1 MIDTITI
8 SVQLS
13 EEALNYILTDIIQ
26 IPQSTVL
33 GYIRSSYLPDNSV
46 YLSYRR
52 AIYNYTEDF
61 RSKINFKYTKWYY
74 APIKKIIFFYNRY
87 IQFFTMYITFSLIQI
102 TSAFYNSNV
111 FNASP
116 IFVKCF
122 QIQYNHFFSQFF
134 PPSRDEN
141 IDCYLNQLYNFSLVT
156 VYRIEYSYDFV
167 IDPPSLV
174 PLYIKL
180 FNSACIDGTKYKFK
194 RSTRYKSNSLYL
206 YSKSMAI
213 TFYDKHREVL
223 DRSHLHHP
231 AVRDDTIGVLR
242 YEVKLK
248 KKKLDKLQL
257 SNLTLITSQTARDIL
272 LSYASAV
279 FPTGDFYK
287 SKELS
292 KIINAADITTR
303 QKNSLLRIIKSIQT
317 SKSVI
322 RAIGKETVCSASTFR
337 NHLKAFDGLNISPLP
352 IPIDDY
358 KAYRLGALSSTT
370 TSTVLSN
377 PLKQIA

>member
-1 MIDTITI
+1 
-8 SVQLS
+8 
-13 EEALNYILTDIIQ
+13 
-26 IPQSTVL
+26 
-33 GYIRSSYLPDNSV
+33 
-46 YLSYRR
+46 
-52 AIYNYTEDF
+52 
-61 RSKINFKYTKWYY
+61 
-74 APIKKIIFFYNRY
+74 
-87 IQFFTMYITFSLIQI
+87 MYITFSLTQI
-102 TSAFYNSNV
+102 TSAFYNVNV

-122 QIQYNHFFSQFF
+122 LIQYNNFFSQFF

-141 IDCYLNQLYNFSLVT
+141 IDCYLNPLYNFSLVT

-167 IDPPSLV
+167 IDPPNIV

-194 RSTRYKSNSLYL
+194 RSTRYKTNSLYL
-206 YSKSMAI
+206 YNNSMAI

-231 AVRDDTIGVLR
+231 AVRDDTIGLLR

-279 FPTGDFYK
+279 FPIGDFYK
-287 SKELS
+287 FKEIS
-292 KIINAADITTR
+292 KIIN
-303 QKNSLLRIIKSIQT
+303 QIK
-317 SKSVI
+317 
-322 RAIGKETVCSASTFR
+322 
-337 NHLKAFDGLNISPLP
+337 
-352 IPIDDY
+352 
-358 KAYRLGALSSTT
+358 
-370 TSTVLSN
+370 
-377 PLKQIA
+377 

>member
-13 EEALNYILTDIIQ
+13 EEALNYILTNIIK

-46 YLSYRR
+46 HLSYRR

-61 RSKINFKYTKWYY
+61 RSKINFKYTKWYH
-74 APIKKIIFFYNRY
+74 APIKKIMFFYNRY
-87 IQFFTMYITFSLIQI
+87 IQLFTMYITFSLTQI
-102 TSAFYNSNV
+102 TSAFYNINV
-111 FNASP
+111 FNGTP

-122 QIQYNHFFSQFF
+122 QFQYNHFFSQFF

-167 IDPPSLV
+167 IDPPNLV

-223 DRSHLHHP
+223 DRLHLHHP
-231 AVRDDTIGVLR
+231 AVRDDTIGLLR

-257 SNLTLITSQTARDIL
+257 SNLTLISAQTARDIL
-272 LSYASAV
+272 LSYASAI
-279 FPTGDFYK
+279 FPTGDFHK
-287 SKELS
+287 FKEIS

-303 QKNSLLRIIKSIQT
+303 QKNILLRIIRSIQT

-322 RAIGKETVCSASTFR
+322 RAIGKETLCSASTFR

-370 TSTVLSN
+370 TSTVLPN

>member
-13 EEALNYILTDIIQ
+13 EEALNYILTNIIQ

-33 GYIRSSYLPDNSV
+33 GYIRSSYLPDSSV
-46 YLSYRR
+46 HLSYRR

-61 RSKINFKYTKWYY
+61 RSKINFKYTKWYH

-87 IQFFTMYITFSLIQI
+87 IQLFTMYITFSLTQI

-111 FNASP
+111 FNGTP

-141 IDCYLNQLYNFSLVT
+141 IDCYLKQLYNFDLVT

-167 IDPPSLV
+167 IDPPNLV

-194 RSTRYKSNSLYL
+194 RSTRYKTNSVYL
-206 YSKSMAI
+206 YNNSMAI

-223 DRSHLHHP
+223 DRLHLHHP
-231 AVRDDTIGVLR
+231 AVQNDTIGVLR

-257 SNLTLITSQTARDIL
+257 SNLTLISAQTARDIL

-279 FPTGDFYK
+279 FPTGDFHK
-287 SKELS
+287 FKEIS
-292 KIINAADITTR
+292 KIINAVDITTR
-303 QKNSLLRIIKSIQT
+303 QKNILLRIIRSIQT

-322 RAIGKETVCSASTFR
+322 RAMEKETLCSASTFR
-337 NHLKAFDGLNISPLP
+337 NHLKTFDGLNISPLP

-370 TSTVLSN
+370 TSTVLPN

>member
-13 EEALNYILTDIIQ
+13 EEALNYILTNIIK
-26 IPQSTVL
+26 IPQSTVI
-33 GYIRSSYLPDNSV
+33 GYIRSSYLPDSSV
-46 YLSYRR
+46 GLSYRR

-61 RSKINFKYTKWYY
+61 RSKINFKYTKWYH
-74 APIKKIIFFYNRY
+74 APIKKIMFFYNRY
-87 IQFFTMYITFSLIQI
+87 IQLFTMYITFSLTQI
-102 TSAFYNSNV
+102 TSAFYNINV
-111 FNASP
+111 FNGTP

-122 QIQYNHFFSQFF
+122 LIQYNHFFSQFF

-167 IDPPSLV
+167 IDPPNLV

-231 AVRDDTIGVLR
+231 AVQDDTIGVLR

-248 KKKLDKLQL
+248 KKKIDKLQL
-257 SNLTLITSQTARDIL
+257 SNLTLISFPAARDIL

-303 QKNSLLRIIKSIQT
+303 QKNSLLRIISSIQT

-337 NHLKAFDGLNISPLP
+337 NHLKTFDGLNISPLP

-358 KAYRLGALSSTT
+358 KAYRLGSFSSTT
-370 TSTVLSN
+370 TSTVLLN

>member
-13 EEALNYILTDIIQ
+13 EEALNYILTNIIK
-26 IPQSTVL
+26 IPQGTVL
-33 GYIRSSYLPDNSV
+33 GYIRSSYLSDSSV
-46 YLSYRR
+46 GLSYRR

-61 RSKINFKYTKWYY
+61 RSKINFKYTKWYH
-74 APIKKIIFFYNRY
+74 APIKKIMFFYNRY
-87 IQFFTMYITFSLIQI
+87 IQLFTMYITFSLIQI
-102 TSAFYNSNV
+102 TSAFYNINV
-111 FNASP
+111 FNGTP

-122 QIQYNHFFSQFF
+122 LIQYNHFFSQFF

-167 IDPPSLV
+167 IDPPNLV
-174 PLYIKL
+174 PLYVKL

-194 RSTRYKSNSLYL
+194 RSTHYKTNSVYL
-206 YSKSMAI
+206 YNNSMAI

-231 AVRDDTIGVLR
+231 AVQDDTIGLLR

-248 KKKLDKLQL
+248 KMKLDKLQL

-279 FPTGDFYK
+279 FPAGDFHK

-292 KIINAADITTR
+292 KIINAADLTTR
-303 QKNSLLRIIKSIQT
+303 QKNILLRIIRSIQT

-322 RAIGKETVCSASTFR
+322 RAMEKETVCSTSTFR
-337 NHLKAFDGLNISPLP
+337 NHLKTFDGLNISPLP

>member
-13 EEALNYILTDIIQ
+13 EEALNYILTNIIK

-33 GYIRSSYLPDNSV
+33 GYIRSSYLPDSSV
-46 YLSYRR
+46 GLSYRR

-61 RSKINFKYTKWYY
+61 RSKINFKYTKWYH
-74 APIKKIIFFYNRY
+74 APIKKIMFFYNRY
-87 IQFFTMYITFSLIQI
+87 IQLFTMYITFSLTQI
-102 TSAFYNSNV
+102 TSAFYNINV
-111 FNASP
+111 FNGTP

-122 QIQYNHFFSQFF
+122 LIQYNHFFSQFF

-167 IDPPSLV
+167 IDPPNLV

-231 AVRDDTIGVLR
+231 AVRDDTIGLLR

-248 KKKLDKLQL
+248 KKNLDKLQR

-279 FPTGDFYK
+279 FPTGDFHK
-287 SKELS
+287 FKEIS

-303 QKNSLLRIIKSIQT
+303 QKNILLNIIKSIQT

-337 NHLKAFDGLNISPLP
+337 NHLKTFDGLNISPLP

-358 KAYRLGALSSTT
+358 KAYRLGSLSSTT
-370 TSTVLSN
+370 TSTVLLN

>member
-13 EEALNYILTDIIQ
+13 EEALNYILTNIIK
-26 IPQSTVL
+26 IPQGTVL
-33 GYIRSSYLPDNSV
+33 GYIRLSYLPDSSV
-46 YLSYRR
+46 GLSYRR

-61 RSKINFKYTKWYY
+61 RSKINFKYTKWYH
-74 APIKKIIFFYNRY
+74 ASIKKIMFFYNRY
-87 IQFFTMYITFSLIQI
+87 IQLFTMYITFSLMQI
-102 TSAFYNSNV
+102 TSAFYNSKV

-122 QIQYNHFFSQFF
+122 LIQYNHFFSQFF

-141 IDCYLNQLYNFSLVT
+141 IDCYLKPLYNFSLVT

-167 IDPPSLV
+167 IDPPNIV

-231 AVRDDTIGVLR
+231 AVRDDTIGLLR

-279 FPTGDFYK
+279 FPAGDFHK
-287 SKELS
+287 LKEIS

-303 QKNSLLRIIKSIQT
+303 QKNILLRIIRSIQT
-317 SKSVI
+317 SKSVL
-322 RAIGKETVCSASTFR
+322 RAMEKETLCSASTFR

-358 KAYRLGALSSTT
+358 KAYHLGSLSSTT